1 MVGQRSEQT
10 EADQTAPLGDEVQ
23 SSGRTAVQVPRF
35 VRPLAVRGRPVHPV
49 VASMA
54 IGSWL
59 AALGFDAVSWVSNTE
74 WAYARGA
81 WLLTGLGVGAGL
93 VAAQLGAIDLQGID
107 RSSPALRT
115 GMRHLL
121 AMDLAIV
128 TFALSSVVRA
138 QSEFAY
144 HETAS
149 VPALLLSFAGLG
161 ALTAGVWL
169 GSSLTYRFGVGVR
182 GPEPENGPEPVEG
195 SDR

>member
-1 MVGQRSEQT
+1 MVGHGAEAHQTTSPGDRVRGSARPAEQ
-10 EADQTAPLGDEVQ
+10 VQ
-23 SSGRTAVQVPRF
+23 RF

-49 VASMA
+49 VASLA
-54 IGSWL
+54 VGSWL
-59 AALGFDAVSWVSNTE
+59 AALVFDVVSWVSSTE

-81 WLLTGLGVGAGL
+81 WLLTGLGVGVGL

-128 TFALSSVVRA
+128 AFALSFVVRT
-138 QSEFAY
+138 QSEFGF

-149 VPALLLSFAGLG
+149 VAALVLSLVGVG
-161 ALTAGVWL
+161 ALAAGVWL

-182 GPEPENGPEPVEG
+182 GPELGKEQEADEG
-195 SDR
+195 SSH